1 MNRRRASV
9 TRNIKARIGA
19 KIGGTIVDR
28 AINAD
33 RIENVLDRISVAR
46 VQERGRRVH
55 RDDMIVDRRAHR
67 IDAMKIDIHDRSSGR
82 CRRSR

>member
-9 TRNIKARIGA
+9 TRNIKAKIGA
-19 KIGGTIVDR
+19 KIGGAIVDR

-33 RIENVLDRISVAR
+33 RIENVLDRVSIAR
-46 VQERGRRVH
+46 VQERRRRVH
-55 RDDMIVDRRAHR
+55 RDDMIGDRRAHR

-82 CRRSR
+82 SLRSR

>member
-9 TRNIKARIGA
+9 TRNIKAKIGA
-19 KIGGTIVDR
+19 KIVGAIVGR
-28 AINAD
+28 PINAD
-33 RIENVLDRISVAR
+33 RIENLLDRVSIAR
-46 VQERGRRVH
+46 VQKGRWRVH
-55 RDDMIVDRRAHR
+55 RDDMIGDRRAHR